1 MKKIIFLIFF
11 ISLGILAQDNIP
23 KLSKYCN
30 DFAGVLST
38 SEQLYLENTLKKLDD
53 STSNQLVIVIIK
65 TLNNYPIESLSYEI
79 ASKNE
84 IGTKKNN
91 GVLILLAIND
101 KKMRIE
107 VGYGLEGALT
117 DALAS
122 SIMRN
127 EMRPY
132 FKQGD
137 YFNGLKSGVYSI
149 IQAIKGEYTREDK
162 EDNVKNIDFKFLGY
176 IIIFILYIIFS
187 IARKGRG
194 GIFLGG
200 IGGFGGGWSGG
211 SSSFGGGGGFGG
223 FSGGGGSFGGGGSSG
238 SW

>member
-1 MKKIIFLIFF
+1 MKKII
-11 ISLGILAQDNIP
+11 ILALFSFVGIFAQPSIP
-23 KLSKYCN
+23 ALTKYCN
-30 DFAGVLST
+30 DFAGVLSN
-38 SEQLYLENTLKKLDD
+38 SEQLDLESTLRTLDD
-53 STSNQLVIVIIK
+53 STSNQIVIVLIK
-65 TLNNYPIESLSYEI
+65 TLEDYPIESLSYEI
-79 ASKNE
+79 AEKNK

-91 GVLILLAIND
+91 GVLILLAVND

-117 DALAS
+117 DALSS

-132 FKQGD
+132 FKQSD
-137 YFNGLKSGVYSI
+137 YYNGLRAGVYAI

-162 EDNVKNIDFKFLGY
+162 EDNGKPIDFKFIGY

-187 IARKGRG
+187 IAKKGRG
-194 GIFLGG
+194 RTF
-200 IGGFGGGWSGG
+200 IGGFGGGIGG
-211 SSSFGGGGGFGG
+211 GFGGGGSFGGGGGFGG

>member
-1 MKKIIFLIFF
+1 MKKIIILVLFTYVGVFAQPSIP
-11 ISLGILAQDNIP
+11 SLT
-23 KLSKYCN
+23 KYCN
-30 DFAGVLST
+30 DFAGVLSN
-38 SEQLYLENTLKKLDD
+38 SEQLDLESTLRTLDD
-53 STSNQLVIVIIK
+53 STSNQIVIVLIK
-65 TLNNYPIESLSYEI
+65 TLEDYPIESLSYEI
-79 ASKNE
+79 AEKNR

-91 GVLILLAIND
+91 GVLILLAVND

-117 DALAS
+117 DALSS

-132 FKQGD
+132 FKQSD
-137 YFNGLKSGVYSI
+137 YYNGLRAGVYAI
-149 IQAIKGEYTREDK
+149 VQAIKGEYTREDK
-162 EDNVKNIDFKFLGY
+162 EDIGKPIDFKFIGY

-187 IARKGRG
+187 IAKKGRG
-194 GIFLGG
+194 RTF
-200 IGGFGGGWSGG
+200 IGGFGGGIGG
-211 SSSFGGGGGFGG
+211 GFGGGGSFGGGGGFGG